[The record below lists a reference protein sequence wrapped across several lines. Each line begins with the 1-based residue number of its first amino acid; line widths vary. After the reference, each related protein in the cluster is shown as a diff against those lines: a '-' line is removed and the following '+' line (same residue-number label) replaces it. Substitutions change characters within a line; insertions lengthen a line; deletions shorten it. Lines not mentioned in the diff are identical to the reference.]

1 MTRLLIG
8 KIVVDAS
15 CLGGRDPEAF
25 RAAVEQE
32 VAALLERG
40 FDPMGFVSANVLD
53 GGQVDSASGNF
64 TTAVAQQIVRAL
76 GGDA

>member
-1 MTRLLIG
+1 MRLSIG

-15 CLGGRDPEAF
+15 CLAGQDPEAF
-25 RAAVEQE
+25 RMAVEKE

-40 FDPMGFVSANVLD
+40 FDPTGVASANALD

-64 TTAVAQQIVRAL
+64 TTAVARQVVRAL